1 MHDTILNYDQY
12 FESLVFLDVGTIY
25 TTASKNKY
33 SIIKRKGGMF
43 ISVQL
48 PSRVIVVSMIFWT
61 IWVSN
66 PKWLVYTNRI
76 YQKWI
81 LTSTMKIKV
90 KGQELACKIF
100 PEYKKIAIMINYSC
114 NFLFHNGSSCYHKM
128 RWLQYI

>member
-1 MHDTILNYDQY
+1 MFHIPKCHHLSIPEPLLNQILLTYFYLSEQFQKIQFELGDPVNYDQY

-61 IWVSN
+61 I
-66 PKWLVYTNRI
+66 
-76 YQKWI
+76 
-81 LTSTMKIKV
+81 
-90 KGQELACKIF
+90 
-100 PEYKKIAIMINYSC
+100 
-114 NFLFHNGSSCYHKM
+114 
-128 RWLQYI
+128 